1 VKDSYKIKILYTRLK
16 KNQITES
23 ELDEFFLL
31 LENEESR
38 RLSELEMKKLWDRN
52 LRVPLDD
59 KIRNHILELKDHA
72 GKGTE
77 SEQKNGH
84 VITLQGRN
92 IRKIGIVAM
101 GFIILVSILFAS
113 GVFGDKIE
121 YHTGFG
127 EREKITLPDG
137 SVVELNANTSLVW
150 DKRWKNKNIRQVTL
164 DGEAFFEVSHT
175 IDHAKFIVRTH
186 DLNVEVLGT
195 SFNVSNRRETTEVF
209 LEEGSVRLDLIGNKS
224 QEVLMT
230 PGQKITYS
238 RDKELVLEDEE
249 LYPETTASWKN
260 NVLYFNNKSVAEILR
275 EVSDIYGVQFEYS
288 DQEIRER
295 KLNFWVPYADWETTK
310 EAFELTMKLKIQE
323 KDGVY
328 VVGRK

>member
-1 VKDSYKIKILYTRLK
+1 M
-16 KNQITES
+16 TES
-23 ELDEFFLL
+23 ELDEYFLL
-31 LENEESR
+31 LNEKEGRS
-38 RLSELEMKKLWDRN
+38 LNDTEMKTFWDQNRA
-52 LRVPLDD
+52 VPVDP
-59 KIRNHILELKDHA
+59 EM
-72 GKGTE
+72 
-77 SEQKNGH
+77 
-84 VITLQGRN
+84 
-92 IRKIGIVAM
+92 RKRIVALKERATTEV
-101 GFIILVSILFAS
+101 GTRVNSRQLNPLKPGNFRLIASIAASIIVLTFLLFATGIFDS
-113 GVFGDKIE
+113 EVE

-209 LEEGSVRLDLIGNKS
+209 LEEGSVRLDLKGNKP

-249 LYPETTASWKN
+249 LNPETMASWKN
-260 NVLYFNNKSVAEILR
+260 NVLYFNNKTVAEILR

-328 VVGRK
+328 VVGKK